1 MKVRARTLLSSL
13 QAGPLVVQDETQDSD
28 VVNASTYAFS
38 CLKDNKLPFNLDSYL
53 GLGVAQPVPL
63 N

>member
-28 VVNASTYAFS
+28 VVNASMSAFL
-38 CLKDNKLPFNLDSYL
+38 CLKDTKLPLHLDFYL